1 MAMHIAINPKSAGD
15 NNLAR
20 MMADV
25 KFKIREKI
33 PVEVTQNMP
42 LYTFFCKDE
51 SSLCE
56 VFI

>member
-1 MAMHIAINPKSAGD
+1 MDMAINPKSAGD

-25 KFKIREKI
+25 KFRIREKI

-42 LYTFFCKDE
+42 LYTFLYVDE
-51 SSLCE
+51 SVCE